1 MLTSSTNN
9 HTVSKF
15 RKRNTNYFTSPLLF
29 PWNKSHQYL
38 PNKRIPLSTLS
49 LVKQVH
55 YEHDPQPLTTLN
67 TRIPINRPFLGKPN
81 NVKVSISLESVT
93 IQFQY
98 VRRGFNKGEGVPPS
112 RQLSFLA
119 PSVDRISNR
128 ISIHVTGGRRWN
140 GKEPRGKI
148 GFSGGQMDI
157 DRSTGVQRGR
167 RGGRGWKTNGC
178 AYVNVCYVRQ
188 GVAEPEAGEFVRFRP
203 NDKLPQLRLVILT
216 RRFRACIRVSS
227 RASCLLSFSYSS

>member
-9 HTVSKF
+9 HIISKF
-15 RKRNTNYFTSPLLF
+15 KKRNTNYLTSPLLF

-98 VRRGFNKGEGVPPS
+98 VRRGFNKGEGAPPRS
-112 RQLSFLA
+112 LPGNY
-119 PSVDRISNR
+119 PSL
-128 ISIHVTGGRRWN
+128 RRPWI
-140 GKEPRGKI
+140 ESLI
-148 GFSGGQMDI
+148 EF
-157 DRSTGVQRGR
+157 RSTSRMGGGGVERNR
-167 RGGRGWKTNGC
+167 EER
-178 AYVNVCYVRQ
+178 
-188 GVAEPEAGEFVRFRP
+188 
-203 NDKLPQLRLVILT
+203 
-216 RRFRACIRVSS
+216 
-227 RASCLLSFSYSS
+227 